1 MYFQTFARVSRH
13 AGPPPWRGISGV
25 SAVKYIIIDP
35 GTTGVLNIASIAAR
49 REGETH
55 R

>member
-1 MYFQTFARVSRH
+1 M
-13 AGPPPWRGISGV
+13 AGDIRCIGGQI
-25 SAVKYIIIDP
+25 YNIDP